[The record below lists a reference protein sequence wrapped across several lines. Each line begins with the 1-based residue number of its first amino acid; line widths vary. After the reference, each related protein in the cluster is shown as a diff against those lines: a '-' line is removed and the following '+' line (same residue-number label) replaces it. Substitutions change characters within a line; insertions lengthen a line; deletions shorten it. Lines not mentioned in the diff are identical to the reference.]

1 MRVEVTERP
10 ELSRFEVYADGEFAG
25 FADYRRSGDR
35 LSFTHTETEP
45 DFAGRG
51 LATALIRAALD
62 QTRERGLGVL
72 PLCSFV
78 HDFID
83 RNPEYLDL
91 VPADERPN
99 FNL

>member
-10 ELSRFEVYADGEFAG
+10 ERNRFEVYADGEFAG
-25 FADYRRSGDR
+25 FADYRRAGDR

-45 DFAGRG
+45 KLAGRG

-62 QTRERGLGVL
+62 QVRERGDGVL
-72 PLCSFV
+72 PFCSFV
-78 HDFID
+78 RDFIE

-91 VPADERPN
+91 VPADERER